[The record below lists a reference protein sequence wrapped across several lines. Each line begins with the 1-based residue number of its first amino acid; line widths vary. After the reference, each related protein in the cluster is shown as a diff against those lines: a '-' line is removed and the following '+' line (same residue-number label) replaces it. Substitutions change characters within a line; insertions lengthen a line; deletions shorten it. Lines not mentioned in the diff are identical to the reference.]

1 MKISLAFAW
10 LMSTSLAACSLAA
23 CSLLPASEK
32 PEPTLV
38 LPPVSAV
45 GANTL
50 GFEVD
55 GRAWTTYG
63 QSCFGLFGNGC
74 KDNTLYA
81 SSYRFPGG
89 GRRQLS
95 VSTSLDTDQ
104 HHEFF
109 ELELDSLGGPGAY
122 AAGRTR
128 TLPLG
133 APSLY
138 GPTLTDVNKRTDYVG
153 GTRNAVQVILTRVDT
168 VQRIVAG
175 TFEGRLE
182 QLAAPGQY
190 VTLRRGRFDVKY

>member
-1 MKISLAFAW
+1 MKISLPFAW
-10 LMSTSLAACSLAA
+10 LAGASLAA
-23 CSLLPASEK
+23 CSLLPAPEK
-32 PEPTLV
+32 PEPKLV

-63 QSCFGLFGNGC
+63 QACFGLLGNGC
-74 KDNTLYA
+74 KDHVLYA

-95 VSTSLDTDQ
+95 ISTRLSTNQ

-109 ELELDSLGGPGAY
+109 ELELDSLGGPGVY
-122 AAGRTR
+122 AAGRAR

-133 APSLY
+133 APYNTLY
-138 GPTLTDVNKRTDYVG
+138 GPTLSDVNTRTSYVG
-153 GTRNAVQVILTRVDT
+153 GSRNAVQVVLTRVDT

-182 QLAAPGQY
+182 NFAAPGQY